1 MKKTSARVIKITSAF
16 AILLSIVVA
25 TAAPLGYFIIAYQN
39 QASVLKTEVQD
50 EASDASQLI
59 SANPDYWKFEQHR
72 LEELLSERSFGER
85 DEIRRIVD
93 VNRSVIAVSADA
105 IEPPLITRAHDLYDS
120 GAVVARMEIS
130 RSLRPVIMR
139 TLLLLALGSVLGTG
153 MFTVL
158 RVFPLNALSQAL
170 QSLQESEGK
179 FAAIASTAADAIIV
193 MDSKGTITYWNSAS
207 TRIFGY
213 SMEETLGRAL
223 HDLIAP
229 ARYREAF
236 AKGFE
241 KFRQSG
247 RGPAVGNTLEFTAV
261 RKDGTEFPIEVSTS
275 TIPVNGEWHAVGIV
289 RDISERK
296 KTEQELVK
304 IEKLESLGVLA
315 GGLAHDFNNLLAV
328 ILGNISLSLVD
339 MDLTDQNFKRLT
351 DVEKAVMR
359 AQDLTRQLLTFAK
372 GGAPVKQTSSIRE
385 IIEDSCRFS
394 LSGSNVQCI
403 FSFAEDLKA
412 VEVDAGQIGQVI
424 NNLVINAIQAMP
436 EGGTIRV
443 KAENAT
449 AGLPDELPSAPGDF
463 IRISIQDQ
471 GTGIPQENLSK
482 IFDPYFTTKQ
492 KGSGLGLATSFSI
505 IKRHGGYIAVE
516 SVIGKGSAFH
526 VYLPATLRE
535 PSTGKMPEK
544 TPVAGVGK
552 ILVMDDEESVRG
564 VVGEMLKA
572 VGYEYELAKDGAE
585 AVELYKRALDK
596 GRPFDAAIMDLT
608 IPGGLGG
615 KEAVKKLIEI
625 DPKVK
630 AIVASGYF
638 SDPVMADFKAY
649 GFTGVI
655 TKPYDLQTLSRTLRT
670 VLS

>member
-1 MKKTSARVIKITSAF
+1 MKKTSARVIRITSAF
-16 AILLSIVVA
+16 AILLSMVVA
-25 TAAPLGYFIIAYQN
+25 TAAPLGYFVIAYEN
-39 QASVLKTEVQD
+39 QAAVLRSEVQT
-50 EASDASQLI
+50 EAADASQLI
-59 SANPDYWKFEQHR
+59 SANPDYWKFEQQR
-72 LEELLSERSFGER
+72 LEEFLSERPFGER
-85 DEIRRIVD
+85 DEIRRIID
-93 VNRSVIAVSADA
+93 VNRSVIAASADA
-105 IEPPLITRAHDLYDS
+105 IEPPLMTRTHDLYDS
-120 GAVVARMEIS
+120 SAVVARMEIS
-130 RSLRPVIMR
+130 RSLRPMIIR
-139 TLLLLALGSVLGTG
+139 TLVLLVLGLVLGTG
-153 MFTVL
+153 MFVVL

-179 FAAIASTAADAIIV
+179 FSAIASTAADAIIV
-193 MDSKGTITYWNSAS
+193 MDNKGAITYWNSAA

-213 SMEETLGRAL
+213 TVEETLGREL
-223 HDLIAP
+223 HHLIAP
-229 ARYREAF
+229 ARYREAY

-247 RGPAVGNTLEFTAV
+247 QGPAVGNTLEFIAV

-275 TIPVNGEWHAVGIV
+275 IIPMGGEWHAVGIV

-304 IEKLESLGVLA
+304 LEKLESLGVLA

-328 ILGNISLSLVD
+328 ILGNVSLALVD
-339 MDLTDQNFKRLT
+339 TELTGQNFKRLA

-372 GGAPVKQTSSIRE
+372 GGAPVKQTASIRE
-385 IIEDSCRFS
+385 LVEDSCRFS
-394 LSGSNVQCI
+394 LSGSNVQCL
-403 FSFAEDLKA
+403 FSLAGDLKA

-424 NNLVINAIQAMP
+424 NNLVINAVQAMP
-436 EGGTIRV
+436 EGGAIRV
-443 KAENAT
+443 KAENAA
-449 AGLPDELPSAPGDF
+449 AGLPDELPLAPGDF

-471 GTGIPQENLSK
+471 GIGIPPENLPK

-526 VYLPATLRE
+526 VYLPATRRE
-535 PSTGKMPEK
+535 PLTGKMPEK
-544 TPVAGVGK
+544 TPVAGMGR
-552 ILVMDDEESVRG
+552 ILVMDDEESVRE

-572 VGYEYELAKDGAE
+572 VGYEYELAKNGSE
-585 AVELYKRALDK
+585 AVELYKRALDQ

-625 DPKVK
+625 DPEVK

-638 SDPVMADFKAY
+638 SDPVMADFRAY

-655 TKPYDLQTLSRTLRT
+655 TKPYDLQTLSKTLRAI
-670 VLS
+670 LA

>member
-1 MKKTSARVIKITSAF
+1 MKKTSARVIRITSAF
-16 AILLSIVVA
+16 AILLSVVVA
-25 TAAPLGYFIIAYQN
+25 TAAPLGYFVIAYEN
-39 QASVLKTEVQD
+39 QAAVLKTEVQA
-50 EASDASQLI
+50 EATDASQLI
-59 SANPDYWKFEQHR
+59 SANPDYWRFEQHR
-72 LEELLSERSFGER
+72 WEEFLSERPFGEH

-93 VNRSVIAVSADA
+93 VNHNVIAASVDA
-105 IEPPLITRAHDLYDS
+105 IDSPLMTRAHDLYDS

-130 RSLRPVIMR
+130 RSLRPVIIR
-139 TLLLLALGSVLGTG
+139 TLVLLVLGLVLGTG
-153 MFTVL
+153 MFVVL

-179 FAAIASTAADAIIV
+179 FSAIASTAADAIVV
-193 MDSKGTITYWNSAS
+193 MDNKGIITYWNLAAE
-207 TRIFGY
+207 RIFGY
-213 SMEETLGRAL
+213 AVEETLGREL
-223 HDLIAP
+223 HSVIAP
-229 ARYREAF
+229 ARYRA
-236 AKGFE
+236 AYKKGLE
-241 KFRQSG
+241 KFRENGQ
-247 RGPAVGNTLEFTAV
+247 GPAVGNALEFIAR

-275 TIPVNGEWHAVGIV
+275 TIPIEGEWHAVGIV
-289 RDISERK
+289 RDISERR
-296 KTEQELVK
+296 KTEQELIK
-304 IEKLESLGVLA
+304 LEKLESLGVLA

-328 ILGNISLSLVD
+328 ILGNISLALVD
-339 MDLTDQNFKRLT
+339 TKSKDRNFKRLE
-351 DVEKAVMR
+351 DMEKAVMR

-372 GGAPVKQTSSIRE
+372 GGAPVKQTASIRE

-394 LSGSNVQCI
+394 LSGSNVQCL

-424 NNLVINAIQAMP
+424 SNLVINAVQAMP
-436 EGGTIRV
+436 EGGAIRV

-449 AGLPDELPSAPGDF
+449 AGPRDELPAPGDF
-463 IRISIQDQ
+463 IRISVQDQ
-471 GTGIPQENLSK
+471 GIGIPQENLAK

-516 SVIGKGSAFH
+516 SAAGKGSAFH

-535 PSTGKMPEK
+535 PLIEKAPGKAS
-544 TPVAGVGK
+544 VAGMGR
-552 ILVMDDEESVRG
+552 ILVMDDEESVRA

-572 VGYEYELAKDGAE
+572 VGYEYELAKNGTE
-585 AVELYKRALDK
+585 AVELYERALEG

-638 SDPVMADFKAY
+638 GDPVMADFKTH
-649 GFTGVI
+649 GFIGVI

-670 VLS
+670 VLA

>member
-1 MKKTSARVIKITSAF
+1 MKKTRARVIRITSAF
-16 AILLSIVVA
+16 AILLSMVVA
-25 TAAPLGYFIIAYQN
+25 TAAPLGYFVIAYEN
-39 QASVLKTEVQD
+39 QAAVLKTEV
-50 EASDASQLI
+50 EAEAADASQLI
-59 SANPDYWKFEQHR
+59 SANPDYWRFEQHR
-72 LEELLSERSFGER
+72 LEELLSQRPFGEHN
-85 DEIRRIVD
+85 EIRRIID
-93 VNRSVIAVSADA
+93 VNHNVIAVSADA
-105 IEPPLITRAHDLYDS
+105 ISTPLMTRTHDLYDS
-120 GAVVARMEIS
+120 GAFVARMEIS

-139 TLLLLALGSVLGTG
+139 TLLLLVLGLALGTG
-153 MFTVL
+153 MFVVL
-158 RVFPLNALSQAL
+158 RVFPLRALSEAL
-170 QSLQESEGK
+170 QSLQESEEK
-179 FAAIASTAADAIIV
+179 FSAIASTAADAIIV
-193 MDSKGTITYWNSAS
+193 MDNKGIISYWNSAAE
-207 TRIFGY
+207 RIFGH
-213 SMEETLGRAL
+213 SSQEALGREL
-223 HDLIAP
+223 HHLIAP
-229 ARYREAF
+229 QRYREAY

-241 KFRQSG
+241 KFRGSG
-247 RGPAVGNTLEFTAV
+247 QGPAVGNTLEFIAV

-275 TIPVNGEWHAVGIV
+275 SIPVEGEWHAVGIV

-296 KTEQELVK
+296 KTDQELIK

-328 ILGNISLSLVD
+328 ILGNISLALVD
-339 MDLTDQNFKRLT
+339 TELTDQNYKRLA
-351 DVEKAVMR
+351 DVEKAVIR

-372 GGAPVKQTSSIRE
+372 GGAPVKQTASIRE

-403 FSFAEDLKA
+403 FSFAGDLKA

-424 NNLVINAIQAMP
+424 NNLMINAIQSMP

-449 AGLPDELPSAPGDF
+449 AGLPDELPLASGDF
-463 IRISIQDQ
+463 IRISIEDQ
-471 GTGIPQENLSK
+471 GIGIPQANLSK

-505 IKRHGGYIAVE
+505 IKRHGGYITVE
-516 SVIGKGSAFH
+516 SVMGKGSAFH

-535 PSTGKMPEK
+535 PLTGKMSEK
-544 TPVAGVGK
+544 TLVTGMGK
-552 ILVMDDEESVRG
+552 VLVMDDEESVRE

-572 VGYEYELAKDGAE
+572 VGYEYELAKNGSE
-585 AVELYKRALDK
+585 AIELYKRALDK

-638 SDPVMADFKAY
+638 SDPVMADCGAY
-649 GFTGVI
+649 GFAGVI

-670 VLS
+670 LLS